1 MKKITAFLS
10 VVLAAALLCSCNSSL
25 VTTIK
30 GYLGQDTVERPA
42 DYIETK
48 ENEFYVYDVYKK
60 YIELVEY
67 IGDETDVVIPTEID
81 GKPVTTIGSS
91 CFYRNSTMETVVVP
105 EGIGVIKNA
114 AFYCCTA
121 LRRAK
126 LPDSCVSY
134 GEKLFSWC
142 TALETITLPAG
153 MTAIPDYAFN
163 NCTSLSEI
171 IWNSTV
177 THIGVRAFSWCDGLT
192 EVVLPDSVEY
202 VADYA
207 FYDCGTLISVSV
219 PEHTKY
225 ASNAFDSCD
234 NAVISGGI
242 IEIETSDTS
251 DETSVEAPED
261 ASAAVSQ
268 N

>member
-1 MKKITAFLS
+1 MKKLTAALS
-10 VVLAAALLCSCNSSL
+10 VMLVCVLLCSCNSSL

-30 GYLGQDTVERPA
+30 GYLGYDTVERPA
-42 DYIETK
+42 DYLETK

-67 IGDETDVVIPTEID
+67 IGDETDVVLPTEID
-81 GKPVTTIGSS
+81 GKPVTTVGSS
-91 CFYRNSTMETVVVP
+91 CFYGNDTMETLVVP
-105 EGIGVIKNA
+105 DGIAVIENA
-114 AFYCCTA
+114 AFYYCTS
-121 LRRAK
+121 LRRAR
-126 LPDSCVSY
+126 LPDSCTSY

-153 MTAIPDYAFN
+153 MTVIPDYAFN
-163 NCTSLSEI
+163 NCTSLSEV

-177 THIGVRAFSWCDGLT
+177 THIGVRAFSWCDALT
-192 EVVLPDSVEY
+192 EVVLPETVEY

-207 FYDCGTLISVSV
+207 FYDCGTLQSVSV

-225 ASNAFDSCD
+225 APNAFDSCD
-234 NAVISGGI
+234 NAVVSGGV
-242 IEIETSDTS
+242 IEIETSDVSEEEIADTS
-251 DETSVEAPED
+251 SDQ
-261 ASAAVSQ
+261 SQ